1 MPPDDDGRQPA
12 AVDMD
17 TSSSVPKRSRSP
29 SPPSGETR
37 LPDKTCKLARSFASI
52 TASSPPRDA
61 IPTTSAASESAC
73 PLLSQPTRLIIIR
86 GIKFEV
92 AKLDNLAQPP
102 ESVTTLGEWSVK
114 CWVASDDD
122 PTYMF
127 GRIFPVSP
135 EMTTDEILAG
145 LTVLDGSPS
154 VILSALRLPTPV
166 RDGESEANMAIRV
179 KFRGPLPDRVSLDNA
194 VYWVRPHTL
203 PVLRCTRCF
212 LFGHGNATC
221 NMKIRCSN
229 CSGFHVAE
237 GCARPV
243 YCLFCGD
250 DHRPTYKQC
259 PAYLQAVQVQL
270 LQHDATCS
278 ISDVKRKLRGIHPGT
293 FRPRG
298 PPVREPSSPTRH
310 LPCPPVPGPPPACQ
324 PNPRPAPC
332 HPMSPSI
339 TVVQLAA
346 GCVTPTR
353 PPTISGSPSSKP
365 QRHQQSPRHR
375 NIPQLKYRHRPSF
388 LPEGPYREDMGVTFL
403 PPTPLSPN
411 PPPRPVPSP
420 PSQPQRHAQLPA
432 AQQPLPSLGSA
443 SLAPPSP
450 SQAQHASGFA
460 WSFSLV
466 IGNTHSRSYPVT
478 RDVPQ
483 GSPLSPV
490 LFNILLSDFPC
501 SPCTH
506 ALIYA
511 DDISLICSA
520 PTIQEAQDHLQR
532 GLMPSTHGPRWGLTW
547 VPSHIGVRGN
557 TVADRAA
564 AEAHSLPSPIDTTTD
579 LTDLLT
585 NLQTTCNRHWDT
597 ELTNALQYTSLGRI
611 RQDTR
616 HHWWTHSPSRAL

>member
-17 TSSSVPKRSRSP
+17 TTSTVPKRSRSP
-29 SPPSGETR
+29 SPPSGETH
-37 LPDKTCKLARSFASI
+37 LPDKACKLARSFASI
-52 TASSPPRDA
+52 TASPPRDA
-61 IPTTSAASESAC
+61 IPTASAASESAC
-73 PLLSQPTRLIIIR
+73 SLPSQPNRLIIVRSAEGLRSFINPGKVSRAGFDSIFKKKFVSSTLTITGGGR

-92 AKLDNLAQPP
+92 ANLDNLAHPP

-135 EMTTDEILAG
+135 EMTNDEILAG

-154 VILSALRLPTPV
+154 VIVSALRLPTPV

-179 KFRGPLPDRVSLDNA
+179 KFRGPLPDRVSLDNT

-203 PVLRCTRCF
+203 PVLRCTRCL

-259 PAYLQAVQVQL
+259 PAYLQAMQVQL
-270 LQHDATCS
+270 LQHEPTCS

-310 LPCPPVPGPPPACQ
+310 LPCQPVPGPPPACQ

-353 PPTISGSPSSKP
+353 PPTISSSL
-365 QRHQQSPRHR
+365 RDSLIRC
-375 NIPQLKYRHRPSF
+375 
-388 LPEGPYREDMGVTFL
+388 LPGLLTFL
-403 PPTPLSPN
+403 M
-411 PPPRPVPSP
+411 
-420 PSQPQRHAQLPA
+420 
-432 AQQPLPSLGSA
+432 SL
-443 SLAPPSP
+443 
-450 SQAQHASGFA
+450 
-460 WSFSLV
+460 
-466 IGNTHSRSYPVT
+466 T
-478 RDVPQ
+478 
-483 GSPLSPV
+483 
-490 LFNILLSDFPC
+490 
-501 SPCTH
+501 
-506 ALIYA
+506 
-511 DDISLICSA
+511 
-520 PTIQEAQDHLQR
+520 
-532 GLMPSTHGPRWGLTW
+532 
-547 VPSHIGVRGN
+547 RGN

-564 AEAHSLPSPIDTTTD
+564 AEAHSLPSPIDMTTD
-579 LTDLLT
+579 LTDSLT
-585 NLQTTCNRHWDT
+585 NLQTTCNRHWDN
-597 ELTNALQYTSLGRI
+597 ELTDALQYTSLGRI
-611 RQDTR
+611 RHDTR
-616 HHWWTHSPSRAL
+616 HHWWTHSPSRALDTAVTRLRIGHTRLNAHLHKLGMTADPHCPWCPTYPDTPEHLLLQCPRHHSHRTALLQSLSPLLLRRPTLADLLGGSPDPGLAFKILKHTRTFLHKSGQLHRI